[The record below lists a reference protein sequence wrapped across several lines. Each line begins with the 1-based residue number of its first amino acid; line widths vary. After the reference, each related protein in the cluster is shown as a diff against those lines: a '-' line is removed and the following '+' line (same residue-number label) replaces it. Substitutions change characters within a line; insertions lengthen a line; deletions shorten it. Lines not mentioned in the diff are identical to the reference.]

1 MTRLLSLLLCQA
13 EEQEL
18 ERAHVAHQG
27 FYGLQPAAGFRAW
40 VRAKFTMHGR

>member
-18 ERAHVAHQG
+18 ERAHAAHQV
-27 FYGLQPAAGFRAW
+27 FYGPQPTGF
-40 VRAKFTMHGR
+40 RAKFTMHGG